1 MKVTLESTI
10 CEWEW
15 DSDTAAVIIKFMNLL
30 MLAKTRRELELAL
43 DFTPFKEQY
52 KKHLLWGWGSKHL
65 WVKQVCPYNE
75 QVMENRLMIVE
86 F

>member
-10 CEWEW
+10 CEW
-15 DSDTAAVIIKFMNLL
+15 DNDTAAVIIKFINLI
-30 MLAKTRRELELAL
+30 MLAKTRRELEVAL
-43 DFTPFKEQY
+43 DFTPFKSLYQ
-52 KKHLLWGWGSKHL
+52 KHLTWGWGNSHL
-65 WVKQVCPYNE
+65 WVKQVCPYNG

>member
-10 CEWEW
+10 CEW

-30 MLAKTRRELELAL
+30 MLAKTRRELEVAL
-43 DFTPFKEQY
+43 DFTPFKSLYQ
-52 KKHLLWGWGSKHL
+52 KHLQWGLGKGHL

>member
-1 MKVTLESTI
+1 MKVTLENTI
-10 CEWEW
+10 CEW
-15 DSDTAAVIIKFMNLL
+15 DNDTAAVIIKFMNLVI
-30 MLAKTRRELELAL
+30 LAKTHRELEVAL
-43 DFTPFKEQY
+43 DFTPFKSLYQ
-52 KKHLLWGWGSKHL
+52 KHLTWGFGKGHL

>member
-1 MKVTLESTI
+1 MTIKIESI
-10 CEWEW
+10 INQW
-15 DSDTAAVIIKFMNLL
+15 DSETNDVIVRFLNLL
-30 MLAKTRRELELAL
+30 TLAKTRRESELAL

-52 KKHLLWGWGSKHL
+52 KKHLLWGWGSSHL

-75 QVMENRLMIVE
+75 QVMENRLIIVE

>member
-1 MKVTLESTI
+1 MKVTIESTI
-10 CEWEW
+10 CEW
-15 DSDTAAVIIKFMNLL
+15 DNDTAAVIIKFMNLV
-30 MLAKTRRELELAL
+30 MLAKTRRELEVSL
-43 DFTPFKEQY
+43 DFTPFKSLYQ
-52 KKHLLWGWGSKHL
+52 KHLTWGWGSSHL

>member
-10 CEWEW
+10 CEW
-15 DSDTAAVIIKFMNLL
+15 DNDTAAVIIKFINLL
-30 MLAKTRRELELAL
+30 ILAKTRRELVVAL
-43 DFTPFKEQY
+43 DFTPFKSLYQ
-52 KKHLLWGWGSKHL
+52 KHLTWGFGKGHL
-65 WVKQVCPYNE
+65 WVKQICPYNE